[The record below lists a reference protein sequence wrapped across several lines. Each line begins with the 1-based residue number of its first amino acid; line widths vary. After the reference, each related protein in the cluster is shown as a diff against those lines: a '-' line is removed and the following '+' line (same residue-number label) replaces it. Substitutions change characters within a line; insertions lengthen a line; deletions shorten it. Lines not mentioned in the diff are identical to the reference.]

1 VKQNI
6 SPPVALA
13 IIAVV
18 VLIAAGLIW
27 RTYVAPSAP
36 VSGDQEARSMGGRGS
51 ARERIQAMRAEREG
65 RTRN

>member
-1 VKQNI
+1 MKQNI